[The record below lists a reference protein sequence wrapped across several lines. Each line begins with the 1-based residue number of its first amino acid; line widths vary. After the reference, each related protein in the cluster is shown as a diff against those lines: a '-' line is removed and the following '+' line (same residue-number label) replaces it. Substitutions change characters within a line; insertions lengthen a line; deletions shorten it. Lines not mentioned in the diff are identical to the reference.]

1 METILKHI
9 KIARLLC
16 KRRLIGLDKEEEE
29 MLDSWRREDLRNE
42 KEYSLYQH
50 VDTDNLAS
58 RYERIDTDKQW
69 SDFRR
74 RVAGKKR
81 RIWLRVGGVAAG
93 LCLIIG
99 ISYLLYTHSETPYPP
114 QSQEAV
120 SQNIR
125 LILSSGKTLDLSD
138 RKHLDIRQIEGN
150 AVLHDNKLEYRT
162 DTALLQ
168 TVESNTLIIPKGAFY
183 HLILA
188 DGTKVWLNSDTRIV
202 YPVAFPGEKREV
214 TLAGEAFFEVTKDP
228 QKPFIVKTD
237 NLNVKVLGTSFNINT
252 YSDDGKVYAAL
263 QQGVVEV
270 NAGRENTLLLAPGQV
285 AELDIRQPG
294 AVVKLSD
301 VSLTQQIAWKEGLFC
316 FRSTPLPEILRQIER
331 YYDVSFVDQAK
342 ASDEVY
348 SGDISRNVSLE
359 EILQAISAQTTNI
372 EFKSV
377 DKVVYIMKK
386 RD

>member
-1 METILKHI
+1 METILRHI

-16 KRRLIGLDKEEEE
+16 KRRLIGLEEEE
-29 MLDSWRREDLRNE
+29 EVLLDCWRREHTQND
-42 KEYSLYQH
+42 KDYSLYQH
-50 VDTDNLAS
+50 IDIDKLAS

-69 SDFRR
+69 SDFRHK
-74 RVAGKKR
+74 VAGKKR
-81 RIWLRVGGVAAG
+81 RMWLRVGGVAAG
-93 LCLIIG
+93 LCLVIG
-99 ISYLLYTHSETPYPP
+99 ISYLLYPDTATSYPT
-114 QSQEAV
+114 QSQESV

-125 LILSSGKTLDLSD
+125 LILSSGKTLDLSN

-150 AVLHDNKLEYRT
+150 AVLHHNQLEYRA
-162 DTALLQ
+162 DSAQPQ

-202 YPVAFPGEKREV
+202 YPVAFQGEKREV
-214 TLAGEAFFEVTKDP
+214 TLVGEAFFEVAKDP

-237 NLNVKVLGTSFNINT
+237 HLNVKVLGTSFNINT
-252 YSDDGKVYAAL
+252 YADDGKVYAAL
-263 QQGVVEV
+263 QQGLVEV
-270 NAGRENTLLLAPGQV
+270 NAGRENALLLAPGQV
-285 AELDIRQPG
+285 AELDVRQPG
-294 AVVKLSD
+294 LIVKLSD

-342 ASDEVY
+342 VGDEVY

>member
-1 METILKHI
+1 METILRHI

-16 KRRLIGLDKEEEE
+16 KRRLIGLVEEEE
-29 MLDSWRREDLRNE
+29 EQLDCWRREDVQNE
-42 KEYSLYQH
+42 KDYSLYQH
-50 VDTDNLAS
+50 IDTDKLAS

-81 RIWLRVGGVAAG
+81 RMWLRVGGVAAG

-99 ISYLLYTHSETPYPP
+99 ISYLLYPDSETPYPVP
-114 QSQEAV
+114 SQESGA
-120 SQNIR
+120 QNIR

-138 RKHLDIRQIEGN
+138 RKHLDILQIEGN
-150 AVLHDNKLEYRT
+150 AVLHDNQLEYRA

-168 TVESNTLIIPKGAFY
+168 AVESNTLIIPKGAFY

-188 DGTKVWLNSDTRIV
+188 DGTKVWLNSDTRII

-228 QKPFIVKTD
+228 QRPFIVKTD

-252 YSDDGKVYAAL
+252 YADDGKVYAAL

-270 NAGRENTLLLAPGQV
+270 NAGRENVLLLAPGQV

-301 VSLTQQIAWKEGLFC
+301 VSLTRQIAWKEGLFC

-342 ASDEVY
+342 VGDEVY

-372 EFKSV
+372 EFKTV